1 MKTVLQY
8 TPEVS
13 QVVKEVGR
21 LNRRLR
27 REPDLEH
34 LSLDERQD
42 LLRQLAEKGEE
53 VTLGEL
59 NDIIKLA
66 SKIRSL
72 EF

>member
-42 LLRQLAEKGEE
+42 LRRQLAEKGEE

-59 NDIIKLA
+59 DDIIKLA